1 MTISNEKEFLAKHGF
16 KSREA
21 YNKKQQA
28 IYKEKTNIVVKF
40 FKIFLLTFTFTKNLL
55 IKIIG
60 FSFIAFIIVI
70 MTYIG
75 ATFLITLIT
84 IPLTNKYNYWQ
95 IYGIFL
101 NEDFIESGI
110 LRLFL
115 FLIYLGI
122 QLFIILLAWTSF
134 INIWWYLFGFDKE
147 DKNKNE

>member
-1 MTISNEKEFLAKHGF
+1 MTISNEKEFLAKHRF
-16 KSREA
+16 KSRED

-122 QLFIILLAWTSF
+122 QLFIILLAWTLF